1 MNNGAVGGSGGESTF
16 FEVFLNKHL
25 LLVLIDEALAVTDEE
40 GHDGED
46 KVGHW
51 AIEEDEDESCT

>member
-25 LLVLIDEALAVTDEE
+25 FPVLIDEALAVTDEE

-46 KVGHW
+46 EDGHCVG
-51 AIEEDEDESCT
+51 EEDEGENCT